1 MSWPARSATT
11 IALRRDRIDAMRSR
25 LVDRLMLAMT
35 AVIFVAALV
44 LLYHEFEDVAL
55 GDVIAHFTALPKG
68 QLLAA
73 AGVTAASYMLLT
85 GYDFLA
91 LRYVRRRLCVR
102 DVLLASF
109 IAFAFSN
116 SVGLQVLSGGSMRYR
131 IYSSFGLGAVEIG
144 EIVGFCTAAYALGV
158 ITLGGLLALFN
169 SAEIASLLHLPQTG
183 IAAGGVVLLG
193 CSAAF
198 LAASLWGKSI
208 ALGPYRLRAPSFI
221 IAIATVVLAS
231 LDAALAGTVVYVLLP
246 VDLSIGYLSFLS
258 IYLVAATASVLSL
271 VPGGLGVFESVFTLM
286 TAPQSKAAAL
296 GVFLVYRLVYF
307 IIPLVIAIGCF
318 LQHELAPRRVQQ
330 KPGPSE

>member
-1 MSWPARSATT
+1 
-11 IALRRDRIDAMRSR
+11 MRSR
-25 LVDRLMLAMT
+25 LVDRLMLAAT

-44 LLYHEFEDVAL
+44 LLYHEFDGVAL
-55 GDVIAHFTALPKG
+55 GDVVAHLVALPKG

-73 AGVTAASYMLLT
+73 ASVTVASYTLLT

-91 LRYVRRRLCVR
+91 LRYVRRRLRIR

-109 IAFAFSN
+109 VAFAFSN

-131 IYSSFGLGAVEIG
+131 IYSSLGLDAVAIG

-158 ITLGGLLALFN
+158 ITLGGLLAAFN
-169 SAEIASLLHLPQTG
+169 SAEIASLLHLPQTI
-183 IAAGGVVLLG
+183 IAAGGIVLIA

-208 ALGPYRLRAPSFI
+208 AFGPYRLRAPTF
-221 IAIATVVLAS
+221 AVATATVVLAS

-246 VDLSIGYLSFLS
+246 ADLSIGYLSFLS
-258 IYLVAATASVLSL
+258 AYLVAATASVLSL

-307 IIPLVIAIGCF
+307 ISPLVIAIGCF
-318 LQHELAPRRVQQ
+318 LLHELTPRRVERGSQ
-330 KPGPSE
+330 PSE